1 MRSTIALL
9 LAVVLGVL
17 VLSASAGAQ
26 GRTAL
31 EFVLNPFLG
40 RYDLPA
46 IGAAVI
52 KDGRIVAVGATGT
65 RKVGTKT
72 IVTLSDRFH
81 IGSDTKAMTA
91 LLGAMMVEQGKLRWD
106 STVGEVFPELAPT
119 MNSGVKGVTFQQ
131 LLSHTSGIPADNDA
145 FGKLI
150 EKSLVQEGDLNE
162 VRYWLV
168 KELVR
173 TALVNQPGTTFLYSN
188 MGYVLAGA
196 MIERASGR
204 PWEELMFER
213 IFVPLKFT
221 NAGLGCQ
228 ATLGKVD
235 APLGH
240 FIVDGKA
247 KAMLAGPNC
256 DNPAVVGPAGI
267 AHMSLLDFARWAAWN
282 AGGGKR
288 RPDLVKAA
296 TLEKLHT
303 PVIAMPE
310 KKDAAPGTP
319 SMGRYALGWG
329 EVTVEW
335 ASNPLLYHGGSN
347 EKNLAH
353 IWIDKKRDLAIVTMT
368 NIGGAKANEG
378 LLALAR
384 ELYMGFAR

>member
-1 MRSTIALL
+1 MRTAISLL
-9 LAVVLGVL
+9 LAVVLGVFSF
-17 VLSASAGAQ
+17 SASTGAQ
-26 GRTAL
+26 GRTSL

-46 IGAAVI
+46 LAAAVI
-52 KDGRIVAVGATGT
+52 KGGRIIAVGATGT
-65 RKVGTKT
+65 RQAGTKT

-91 LLGAMMVEQGKLRWD
+91 LLGAMMVEQVKRRWD
-106 STVGEVFPELAPT
+106 STVGEVFPELAGT
-119 MNSGVKGVTFQQ
+119 MNSGLKAVTFQQ
-131 LLSHTSGIPADNDA
+131 LLSHTGGIAADNDA
-145 FGKLI
+145 FGKLL
-150 EKSLVQEGDLNE
+150 ERSLTQEGNLDE

-168 KELVR
+168 KEMCT

-196 MIERASGR
+196 MIERVSGC
-204 PWEELMFER
+204 PWEELMIEQVFR
-213 IFVPLKFT
+213 PLKFT
-221 NAGLGCQ
+221 SAGLGCQ
-228 ATLGKVD
+228 ATLGKID

-240 FIVDGKA
+240 VVVDGKV

-256 DNPAVVGPAGI
+256 DNPAVIGPAGI
-267 AHMSLLDFARWAAWN
+267 AHMSLLDFARWAGWN

-288 RPDLVKAA
+288 RPNLVKAA

-303 PVIAMPE
+303 PVISMPE

-319 SMGRYALGWG
+319 SHGRYALGWG

-335 ASNPLLYHGGSN
+335 APRPLLYHGGSN
-347 EKNLAH
+347 GKNLAQ

-384 ELYMGFAR
+384 QLYAGFAQ

>member
-1 MRSTIALL
+1 MRRVISLL
-9 LAVVLGVL
+9 LAVILGVFA
-17 VLSASAGAQ
+17 LSASAGAQ
-26 GRTAL
+26 GRTSL
-31 EFVLNPFLG
+31 DFVLNPYLG

-46 IGAAVI
+46 LGAAVVR
-52 KDGRIVAVGATGT
+52 DGRLVAVGTAGT
-65 RKVGTKT
+65 RQIGTKT

-106 STVGEVFPELAPT
+106 STVGEVFPELAAT
-119 MNSGVKGVTFQQ
+119 MNSGLKGVTFQQ
-131 LLSHTSGIPADNDA
+131 LLSHTGGVAADNDA
-145 FGKLI
+145 FGKLV
-150 EKSLVQEGDLNE
+150 EQSLTQEGNLNE

-168 KELVR
+168 KEMCR
-173 TALVNQPGTTFLYSN
+173 MAPANQPGTTFLYSN

-196 MIERASGR
+196 MIERVSGR
-204 PWEELMFER
+204 PWEELMVER
-213 IFVPLKFT
+213 IFVPLRFT
-221 NAGLGCQ
+221 GAGLGCQ

-240 FIVDGKA
+240 LIVDGKA

-256 DNPAVVGPAGI
+256 DNPVVIGPAGI
-267 AHMSLLDFARWAAWN
+267 VHMSLLDFARWAGWN

-288 RPDLVKAA
+288 RPDLVKPA
-296 TLEKLHT
+296 TLQKLHT
-303 PVIAMPE
+303 PVISMPE

-319 SMGRYALGWG
+319 SRGRYALGWG

-335 ASNPLLYHGGSN
+335 APNALLYHGGSN

-368 NIGGAKANEG
+368 NISGPKANEG